1 MAETNPTEGTPQ
13 GEPQPQAEA
22 APRAEAAPQAEAVPQ
37 GEAVPKAEGKAK
49 REGKVKGEGKPKGEG
64 GKPKG
69 EGKGK
74 GEGDEKAKEQKPVRK
89 ARLLVRYQQELAPV
103 LRQSLNKTNVMAV
116 PRLSKVVLSMG
127 LGRAVQEGGAKSVE
141 TKRFQD
147 AISQMSTVAGQRPV
161 VTRARKSVSQFKVR
175 EGWPVGLKAT
185 LRGARMWEF
194 LDRLINLAIP
204 RVRDFRGLDP
214 KGFDGRGNYNMG
226 VTEQSVF
233 PEVDAAQITFQQGMN
248 VTICTTGKN
257 DTEAYELL
265 RGLGMPFRSEGS
277 QTRA

>member
-1 MAETNPTEGTPQ
+1 MADRNPTEATPQ
-13 GEPQPQAEA
+13 GEPQPKA
-22 APRAEAAPQAEAVPQ
+22 AGKTK
-37 GEAVPKAEGKAK
+37 GEA
-49 REGKVKGEGKPKGEG
+49 
-64 GKPKG
+64 KPKG
-69 EGKGK
+69 EGKAK
-74 GEGDEKAKEQKPVRK
+74 GDDKAKEQKPVPK
-89 ARLLVRYQQELAPV
+89 ARLLVRYQEEIGPA
-103 LRQSLNKTNVMAV
+103 LRKSLNKANPMAV
-116 PRLSKVVLSMG
+116 PRLTKIVLSMG
-127 LGRAVQEGGAKSVE
+127 MGKAIQEGGAKSVE

-147 AISQMSTVAGQRPV
+147 AMNQMTAVAGQKPV

-175 EGWPVGLKAT
+175 QGWPAGIKVT

-204 RVRDFRGLDP
+204 RIRDFRGLDP

-233 PEVDAAQITFQQGMN
+233 PEIDPAQVTFQQGMN

-257 DTEAYELL
+257 DTEAFELL

-277 QTRA
+277 SQARA